1 MLGDFDALSDGLML
15 ILGDFDELAEGLT
28 LTLGDFDELAE
39 GLTLTLGDFDGDTDG
54 LRDAPFSRIAIAT
67 RDVSSPP
74 ADVYPTV
81 RSAVPAAVCRS
92 TRWISLPLSL
102 LSTTVLPVLPAPNAG
117 TSV

>member
-15 ILGDFDELAEGLT
+15 RLGDFDALSDGLM
-28 LTLGDFDELAE
+28 LMLGDWLM
-39 GLTLTLGDFDGDTDG
+39 LMLGDFDGETDG
-54 LRDAPFSRIAIAT
+54 LFDAPFSRIAIAT